1 MLEQVL
7 EVKAS
12 QVQSVLIPRAKYTRE
27 QAEKWLSRNGY
38 HNYKIDIS
46 ETYYRFRQIDP
57 GRFKDMRTKSLPGG
71 IKLIIG
77 F

>member
-7 EVKAS
+7 EIKAS
-12 QVQSVLIPRAKYTRE
+12 QVQSILIPRAKYTLEAAR
-27 QAEKWLSRNGY
+27 AWLKRHGY
-38 HNYKIDIS
+38 HDYKVDIS

-57 GRFKDMRTKSLPGG
+57 GRFKDMRTKSLPSG